1 MSKLFFIGL
10 ITLIII
16 NLISSLIIANIKKH
30 NTKEKNA
37 LYSCLIST
45 GFITLLFLIDTIASD
60 GGNFKNFVVGCL
72 SSIVYE
78 VIFYPI
84 NLLTIAIN
92 NKLRTKKKNE
102 NKKSKVKGTIQISV
116 LLSIV
121 IPITI
126 VLCIGIVMFFDY
138 RKEQL
143 KQEKEDKRLESE
155 QKADETR
162 QEQLNI
168 CIIQAKNNRTNL
180 WNSNCTNQSNGS
192 CTINSNSGIVEW
204 IEQRYQQDLDNCYQL
219 YGN

>member
-1 MSKLFFIGL
+1 MSKLFLIGL
-10 ITLIII
+10 IALIII
-16 NLISSLIIANIKKH
+16 NLISTLIIANIKKN

-37 LYSCLIST
+37 LYSCLVSI
-45 GFITLLFLIDTIASD
+45 GIITLLFLIDTIASD
-60 GGNFKNFVVGCL
+60 NGSFKNFVVGCL
-72 SSIVYE
+72 SSIFYE

-84 NLLTIAIN
+84 NLLTITIN
-92 NKLRTKKKNE
+92 NKLRTKKKSE
-102 NKKSKVKGTIQISV
+102 NKKTKVKGTIQTSV

-168 CIIQAKNNRTNL
+168 CIVQAKNNRTIL

-204 IEQRYQQDLDNCYQL
+204 IEQKYQQDLDNCYQL